1 MSSNFDIDTFRV
13 NESLVAVHMQAK
25 TMIEAV
31 THLSTILIEQGYV
44 KPGYTAAALERENT
58 CPTGLP
64 TPGIGTAIPH
74 AGIEHTLKPGIAI
87 GTLAQPVKFGQLGDP
102 DTQIDVSI
110 IFMLSVTEPDAQV
123 YLLQSIIDV
132 YKDAE
137 LLKRLHAATD
147 PGVIA
152 REVNAALAK
161 TTAS

>member
-13 NESLVAVHMQAK
+13 NENLVAVHMRAK
-25 TMIEAV
+25 TMAEAI
-31 THLSTILIEQGYV
+31 THLSNILIEQGYV
-44 KPGYTAAALERENT
+44 KPSYTAAAIERENT

-64 TPGIGTAIPH
+64 TPGVGTAIPH

-87 GTLAQPVKFGQLGDP
+87 GTLTQPVKFGQLGDP
-102 DTQIDVSI
+102 ATQIDVSI
-110 IFMLSVTEPDAQV
+110 IFMLSVTEPEAQV

-132 YKDAE
+132 YRDAD
-137 LLKRLHAATD
+137 LLKRLQAATD